1 MQGTVLGAGDTVQR
15 SKKDIVWALSW
26 LPGRMREMDE
36 YLATTK
42 LEEESGIR
50 GALGLQKYSGRN

>member
-15 SKKDIVWALSW
+15 SKKDTVWALSW

-42 LEEESGIR
+42 LEEESGID
-50 GALGLQKYSGRN
+50 LFF